1 MTPFSSA
8 YSANSAVKNIF
19 AVLLAAGLL
28 CAHVALA
35 DSPLRDHPS
44 PYLAMHADDPVAWQL
59 WGPQAFA
66 QAQRENKLIFV
77 SSGYYACH
85 WCHVM
90 QRESYQNS
98 AIAAQFNQDY
108 ISIKIDRELR
118 PDLDAYLFDFVQKT
132 HGVAGWPLNAF
143 LTPEGLPLLGFVY
156 MPPEEFST
164 VIRELQ
170 QGWQSDAE
178 HLTALARE
186 AARPDDI
193 APAPRDPAAR
203 AALREDFTRAFVT
216 ALQQQGDFLSG
227 GLGNASKFPQPALFS
242 VVLEHFADH
251 PELGEWLR
259 ITLAQMQALGLR
271 DHLGGGFFR
280 YTVDPEWHEPHF
292 EKMLYDNAQLAHL
305 YLRAAELLDKPH
317 YRQVAE
323 QTIDHL
329 LRQMWHH
336 QGGLVG
342 SLSAVDGSDV
352 EGGYY
357 LWDADTLERL
367 LTPQQRAIIELT
379 WGTSASPIWDSGY
392 LPMAL
397 LEEGSLAER
406 LGHSAEAL
414 QAEQQ
419 AIRQTLMRERR
430 QRQMPYDDKRL
441 AGWNGLALSAISL
454 ASSQQPRYQA
464 AARSVR
470 NYLHS
475 LWDGEQLWMMRDNQ
489 GQLQQA
495 ASLEDYALVAQG
507 LYDWYQSSGDQHS
520 RELAAS
526 LLQQAAQHFHHDGLW
541 QLSASDD
548 TGLLGQRYSLLGSG
562 TLPSPAVQLLRLQ
575 RKLGLHVLPE
585 TQLLWANP
593 PALLADPLGHAEYL
607 ALMLEISQ

>member
-1 MTPFSSA
+1 MPH
-8 YSANSAVKNIF
+8 VILLL
-19 AVLLAAGLL
+19 VLLFPLN
-28 CAHVALA
+28 VLA

-44 PYLAMHADDPVAWQL
+44 PYLAMHANDPVAWQL
-59 WGPQAFA
+59 WGQDAFA

-77 SSGYYACH
+77 SSGYYACQ

-90 QRESYQNS
+90 QRESYQNN

-156 MPPEEFST
+156 MPPEAFST

-170 QGWQSDAE
+170 QGWQRDPA

-193 APAPRDPAAR
+193 APSPSDQAGRT
-203 AALREDFTRAFVT
+203 ALREDFTLAFT
-216 ALQQQGDFLSG
+216 SALQQQGDFLSG
-227 GLGNASKFPQPALFS
+227 GLGNSSKFPQPTLIS

-251 PELGEWLR
+251 PDLGEWLR

-305 YLRAAELLDKPH
+305 YLRAAELLGKPH
-317 YRQVAE
+317 FRQVGE
-323 QTIDHL
+323 QAIDNL

-357 LWDADTLERL
+357 LWDTATLARL
-367 LTPQQRAIIELT
+367 LTPQQLAIIELS
-379 WGTSASPIWDSGY
+379 WGTAANPIWDNGY

-397 LEEGSLAER
+397 LDGNTLADR
-406 LGHSAEAL
+406 LGHSTETL
-414 QAEQQ
+414 EGEQQ
-419 AIRQTLMRERR
+419 AIRQVLMRERR
-430 QRQMPYDDKRL
+430 QREMPYDDKRL

-454 ASSQQPRYQA
+454 ASTQQPRYQI
-464 AARSVR
+464 AARTLR

-495 ASLEDYALVAQG
+495 ASLEDYALVAIG
-507 LYDWYQSSGDQHS
+507 LYDWYQTSDDQHS
-520 RELAAS
+520 RELAAT
-526 LLQQAAQHFHHDGLW
+526 LLQQAAQHFYRDGLW
-541 QLSASDD
+541 QLNASDD
-548 TGLLGQRYSLLGSG
+548 TGLLGQRYALLGSG

-575 RKLGLHVLPE
+575 RKLGLNVLPE
-585 TQLLWANP
+585 EQLLWANP